1 MAHVHEKRR
10 NRRVR
15 RRMRVILDD
24 VPGIGAVTV
33 NLSRSGLCISSDYLA
48 APRDEIGAAL
58 VLPSGEQANFEA
70 TVVWVRKARRSAS
83 LEEKNLMGLHFSI
96 PPGEEYNALI
106 DQWVTTLHSSSTTS
120 APAVPPADPQREPIT
135 TPASVEPD
143 GVGVISLV
151 GQLGKM
157 STTVTAEDLAAPS
170 DRFRSTISPTTAGR
184 WAEEAS
190 ARSVIQLLPPGSV
203 TMGVSLHLMVT
214 HDPPTPVGTRLTT
227 VARVIDVSPD
237 GKIMTLD
244 FKIDDG
250 ARVVARGRHA
260 RAIVS
265 QPH

>member
-1 MAHVHEKRR
+1 
-10 NRRVR
+10 
-15 RRMRVILDD
+15 
-24 VPGIGAVTV
+24 
-33 NLSRSGLCISSDYLA
+33 
-48 APRDEIGAAL
+48 
-58 VLPSGEQANFEA
+58 VLPSGDQANFEA
-70 TVVWVRKARRSAS
+70 TVVWVRKAKRSAS

-96 PPGEEYNALI
+96 PPGEEFNALV
-106 DQWVTTLHSSSTTS
+106 DEALRSQQSHSTTS
-120 APAVPPADPQREPIT
+120 APAVRAATPEREPIT

-157 STTVTAEDLAAPS
+157 TTTVTAEDLAAPS
-170 DRFRSTISPTTAGR
+170 DRFPSTISPTTAGR

-203 TMGVSLHLMVT
+203 TMGVSLHLTVT

-227 VARVIDVSPD
+227 IARVIDVSPD
-237 GKIMTLD
+237 GKILTLD

-260 RAIVS
+260 RAILS
-265 QPH
+265 